1 MIIIVVIIIPFIMI
15 LIIIIIII
23 VIMIIIIVTIIM
35 MIIIRIISSM
45 VSEGFGASA
54 WDEGSGLKFGVAA
67 LEFVRVWVSGLSGSG
82 LCSALSLGV

>member
-15 LIIIIIII
+15 LIIIIII